1 MASGDPTV
9 RCVFLAA
16 SRIYSMEALVGSP
29 KAEDFP
35 IDPWRKK

>member
-1 MASGDPTV
+1 MASEDPTV
-9 RCVFLAA
+9 CCVFLAA
-16 SRIYSMEALVGSP
+16 SPICNMEALVGSP